1 MAGCQLDM
9 LAFFPSFF
17 SHFHRLLFGS
27 EQINTTLKVYLSRA
41 DVECGTVCCDQC
53 SSMKFHKE
61 KETKIAQESKFHNV
75 SLLKKEISSGVW
87 GPPLCVTKTRNEMK
101 MPYSTRKQGKSQED
115 KGSPRKINVRKRM
128 VEFFFFF

>member
-41 DVECGTVCCDQC
+41 DVECGTVCCDQR

-75 SLLKKEISSGVW
+75 SLLKKEISYGVSIM
-87 GPPLCVTKTRNEMK
+87 R
-101 MPYSTRKQGKSQED
+101 D
-115 KGSPRKINVRKRM
+115 KNQK
-128 VEFFFFF
+128 